1 MTYTLGPANFGVTLR
16 LYRGCPLAEVNLYCY
31 DSVGE

>member
-1 MTYTLGPANFGVTLR
+1 MTYTLGPASFGVTLL
-16 LYRGCPLAEVNLYCY
+16 LYRGYPLAEVNLYCH